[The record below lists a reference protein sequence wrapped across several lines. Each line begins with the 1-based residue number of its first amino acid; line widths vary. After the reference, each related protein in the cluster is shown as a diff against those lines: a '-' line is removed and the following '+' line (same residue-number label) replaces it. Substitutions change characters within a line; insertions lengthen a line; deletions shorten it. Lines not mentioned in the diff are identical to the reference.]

1 MLYEMR
7 TYRLKVGTVP
17 QYLRLVEEGIVI
29 QREHLGNLVGYFTSE
44 IGTLNEVVHIWAYV
58 DLLDRQRRREELAM
72 DPRWQDFIP
81 KIQALLETMES
92 KILVPTKFSPLQ

>member
-17 QYLRLVEEGIVI
+17 QYLRLVEDGIVI
-29 QREHLGNLVGYFTSE
+29 QKKHLGKLVGYFASE
-44 IGTLNEVVHIWAYV
+44 IGTLNEIVHIWAYA

-72 DPRWQDFIP
+72 DPLWQEFIP
-81 KIQALLETMES
+81 KIQALLEAMES
-92 KILVPTKFSPLQ
+92 KILVPAKFSPLQ

>member
-7 TYRLKVGTVP
+7 TYRVKVGTVP
-17 QYLRLVEEGIVI
+17 QYMRLVEEGIVI

-44 IGTLNEVVHIWAYV
+44 IGTLNEVVHIWAYS
-58 DLLDRQRRREELAM
+58 DLVDRQRRREELAM
-72 DPRWQDFIP
+72 DPRWQAFIP

-92 KILVPTKFSPLQ
+92 KILVPAKFSPLQ